1 MNFLSNNNTVHV
13 EVRVL
18 RSEQRMQTLR
28 AAIEPQLDA
37 YLKSLKTLR
46 WNVAFAPDT
55 KLQSVESILLEKDNG
70 ENGTVKPDHNRLK
83 FCYHFYTTHRPE
95 VRSAGGLFDG
105 EGDGNSDSLDSVI
118 AANHVL
124 LPATE
129 FVGLW
134 DNLIYEE
141 GLKEKLLKFALSALS
156 FSQHSVDTNVIACNR
171 LLLLHGP
178 PGTGK
183 TSLCKALAQKLAIRT
198 QSSFAY
204 THLVEINSHSL
215 FSKWFSE
222 SGKLVARLFGKIGEL
237 VADKNNLV
245 CVLIDEVESL
255 AYQRSAMSSNEPRD
269 AMRVVN
275 AVLTQLDDIKA
286 CPNVLILAT
295 SNLAQ
300 CIDLAF
306 LDRADIRQFIGLPAI
321 AAIGSIYKS
330 MLAELMA
337 RGIVRTE
344 DLEGNQEDSED
355 LLTNLAE
362 RSVGLSGR
370 TLRKL
375 PLLAHAHHTSRDLF
389 ELNQKITLSDFLD
402 AMLLALEQLLAEQRH
417 LKIDTNVNEMA

>member
-1 MNFLSNNNTVHV
+1 MSFLSSCNTVYV
-13 EVRVL
+13 EVRL
-18 RSEQRMQTLR
+18 HRSDQRLQALR
-28 AAIEPQLDA
+28 AAIEPKLNEYLQA
-37 YLKSLKTLR
+37 LKSFR
-46 WNVAFAPDT
+46 WNRAFTPDT
-55 KLQSVESILLEKDNG
+55 HIPTVESILLERENG
-70 ENGTVKPDHNRLK
+70 ENGTMQLPDQNK
-83 FCYHFYTTHRPE
+83 FKFVYHFYMTQRPE
-95 VRSAGGLFDG
+95 MRSDAGLFDG
-105 EGDGNSDSLDSVI
+105 SGDGDADGNDCVI

-129 FVGLW
+129 LSGLW
-134 DNLIYEE
+134 ENLIYEE

-183 TSLCKALAQKLAIRT
+183 TSLCKALAQKLSIRT

-237 VADKNNLV
+237 VTDKNNLV

-255 AYQRSAMSSNEPRD
+255 AYARSAMSSNEPRD

-275 AVLTQLDDIKA
+275 AVLTQLDEIKA

-300 CIDLAF
+300 SIDLAF
-306 LDRADIRQFIGLPAI
+306 LDRADIRQFIGLPTP
-321 AAIGSIYKS
+321 AAIKSIYKS
-330 MLAELMA
+330 MLAELMV

-344 DLEGNQEDSED
+344 ELEGNQADAEG
-355 LLTNLAE
+355 LLTNLSE

-375 PLLAHAHHTSRDLF
+375 PLLAHAQHTSRDLF
-389 ELNQKITLSDFLD
+389 DVNQKITLSDFLD
-402 AMLLALEQLLAEQRH
+402 AMLLALEQHLAEQRH
-417 LKIDTNVNEMA
+417 LKHDTDMYH

>member
-1 MNFLSNNNTVHV
+1 MSFLSCSSTVHV
-13 EVRVL
+13 EVRL
-18 RSEQRMQTLR
+18 KRSEQRLQALK
-28 AAIEPQLDA
+28 AALEPVLQSYVQSSINLP
-37 YLKSLKTLR
+37 L
-46 WNVAFAPDT
+46 NVAISPNISAEERQ
-55 KLQSVESILLEKDNG
+55 LVETILLERDNG
-70 ENGTVKPDHNRLK
+70 GGRLSEATVNK
-83 FCYHFYTTHRPE
+83 FSFHFYMPQREEANSGT
-95 VRSAGGLFDG
+95 GLFDAG
-105 EGDGNSDSLDSVI
+105 GSGDGDSFENVV

-124 LPATE
+124 LPASQ

-134 DNLIYEE
+134 ENLIYEN

-156 FSQHSVDTNVIACNR
+156 FSQHRVDTNVIACNR

-198 QSSFAY
+198 QGSYAY

-222 SGKLVARLFGKIGEL
+222 SGKLVARLFSRIGEL
-237 VADKNNLV
+237 VADRNNLV
-245 CVLIDEVESL
+245 CLLIDEVESL
-255 AYQRSAMSSNEPRD
+255 AYARNSMSSNEPRD

-300 CIDLAF
+300 SIDLAF
-306 LDRADIRQFIGLPAI
+306 LDRADIRQYIGYPSMPAVR
-321 AAIGSIYKS
+321 GIYKT
-330 MLAELMA
+330 MLSELMA
-337 RGIVRTE
+337 AGIVQRE
-344 DLEGNQEDSED
+344 ALEAEDSEEG

-362 RSVGLSGR
+362 RSIGLSGR

-375 PLLAHAHHTSRDLF
+375 PLLAHAQFTSSDLF
-389 ELNQKITLSDFLD
+389 ELDQKISLSDFLD
-402 AMLLALEQLLAEQRH
+402 AMMQALEQHLGEQRL
-417 LKIDTNVNEMA
+417 LKLESLEEL